1 MADSSSHPVLRYLR
15 KITVEPTIFLYMFYL
30 FLQLPTFQALIYY
43 KVCTFKYNDTT
54 ICDNLENETYK
65 QEEMYVQKE
74 SSSWILKT
82 NLAFGLPSILVVTF
96 FLAPWGDRVGRKV
109 PVILPVVGSILN
121 SCFNLLNALF
131 IDWELQMLV
140 IGPLLNGLSGGFVA
154 CMMSGYSYVG
164 HDSDKEFKT
173 IRVGI
178 IEALIFLAGTFGVL
192 LSGVLLDRTSF
203 TFVFSVTIGITSLA
217 LVYTLVFV
225 RDLKPDERATSTS
238 LVKTICH
245 EHVKQPWM
253 CIIKER
259 PDRTKLYIGLQLFVK
274 TLMIFCTAGEFDLLF
289 LFTKLP
295 IFDWPLSL
303 YGYFKA
309 LENFLRGF
317 AVLAFVPVLKRRF
330 KIRDTTL
337 GIIGLI
343 SKVFASVVLGLASET
358 WHIFVVAVIGILQG
372 FTSAALSSIM
382 SSMVEKNEQGKLFGL
397 IATMESIA
405 ILFATLVFNNLYPVT
420 LSFFRGFCFLIS
432 AGLLVIAFIVM
443 IYLHRSFEGRE
454 SLSYSK
460 MTNDTSTESEAINS
474 GSSTEEEQNIT
485 IEEED
490 NRVI

>member
-1 MADSSSHPVLRYLR
+1 MQTMADSSSHPVLRYLR

-274 TLMIFCTAGEFDLLF
+274 TLMIFCTAG
-289 LFTKLP
+289 
-295 IFDWPLSL
+295 
-303 YGYFKA
+303 
-309 LENFLRGF
+309 
-317 AVLAFVPVLKRRF
+317 
-330 KIRDTTL
+330 
-337 GIIGLI
+337 
-343 SKVFASVVLGLASET
+343 
-358 WHIFVVAVIGILQG
+358 
-372 FTSAALSSIM
+372 
-382 SSMVEKNEQGKLFGL
+382 KLFGL

-485 IEEED
+485 IEEEH